1 MKKMTGYPLPL
12 GISEKN
18 ESINFSMIVESGK
31 TCILR
36 IYKKGAEVPEMMI
49 ELSEADAV
57 GEVRFAALPK
67 AKVIGKE
74 YNYEIDGKNVLDA
87 YAKSVTQSDPVRGK
101 IILDEY
107 DWEGDKP
114 LNIPCHE
121 VIAYNMHVRGFTKH
135 SSSKVK
141 KKGTFLGVIE
151 KIPYLKELGINQ
163 IQCMPVYSFEETEQY
178 KNYWG
183 YGEAFCF
190 AVKNSYAS
198 GNTPEKELKDM
209 IKECHKNGIEVV
221 LNLPFTETVS
231 KELIEACLC
240 YYVTEYHVD
249 GFILNPF
256 VAPMEKILSN
266 PLLKKTKIFQNK
278 NDFQTIMRRYLKGDE
293 GMVEGVI
300 WWLKQTVAES
310 GSCNYITNHTGFT
323 LADLVSYN
331 EKHNELNGENNQ
343 DGPDDNY
350 SWNCGVEGHSRKKAI
365 REFRKKQMRNAM
377 CLLMTA
383 QGTPCIL
390 AGDEFG
396 NSQNGN
402 NNVYCQDNEI
412 AWLDWRNL
420 EKEKEFFEF
429 VKYMIAMRKKY
440 PVLYSRELLQ
450 EEDKIN
456 GSVPYVSY
464 HGANAWQVQNERQ
477 SRQLGVYYH
486 GNDDTDCFIAYNMH
500 WKKQKFALPLLD
512 KEKKWYPVFS
522 TADEKFAEEY
532 TGVEQREIVVDG
544 RTIVMFEGRQI

>member
-12 GISEKN
+12 GISEKDEN
-18 ESINFSMIVESGK
+18 VNFSIIVASGQ

-36 IYKKGAEVPEMMI
+36 IYKKGVEIPEIMI
-49 ELSEADAV
+49 ELPETEGI
-57 GEVRFAALPK
+57 GEVRFVALPK
-67 AKVIGKE
+67 SKVKGKE
-74 YNYEIDGKNVLDA
+74 YNYEIDGEIVLDA
-87 YAKSVTQSDPVRGK
+87 YAKSVTESSPARGK
-101 IILDEY
+101 IILEEY

-114 LNIPCHE
+114 LNIPDCE

-141 KKGTFLGVIE
+141 KKGTFFGVVE

-163 IQCMPVYSFEETEQY
+163 IQCMPLYSFKESEQY

-198 GNTPEKELKDM
+198 GNDPERELKDM

-221 LNLPFTETVS
+221 LNLPFTEMMS

-240 YYVTEYHVD
+240 YYLIEYHVD
-249 GFILNPF
+249 GFVLNPY

-266 PLLKKTKIFQNK
+266 PILKKTKILQNK

-293 GMVEGVI
+293 DMVESVI
-300 WWLKQTVAES
+300 WWLQQTCAES
-310 GSCNYITNHTGFT
+310 GSYNYITNHTGFT

-350 SWNCGVEGHSRKKAI
+350 SWNCGVEGPSRKKAI

-396 NSQNGN
+396 NSQDGN

-412 AWLDWRNL
+412 SWLDWRNL
-420 EKEKEFFEF
+420 EKEKDFFEF
-429 VKYMIAMRKKY
+429 AKAMIAIRKKY
-440 PVLYSRELLQ
+440 PVLYSRKVVQ
-450 EEDKIN
+450 EDDKRS
-456 GSVPYVSY
+456 GSLPYVSY
-464 HGANAWQVQNERQ
+464 HGENAWRVQNERQ

-486 GNDDTDCFIAYNMH
+486 GDDGTDCFIAYNMH
-500 WKKQKFALPLLD
+500 WEKQNFALPTLGE
-512 KEKKWYPVFS
+512 EKKWYPVFS
-522 TADEKFAEEY
+522 TGDPVSEEC
-532 TGVEQREIVVDG
+532 VESEQRKISVGG
-544 RTIVMFEGRQI
+544 RTIMMFEGR